1 MKGERVTVIAGMAMG
16 HPAGPRRVQRV
27 CGDLHLVVIYMR
39 AASHSVFLT
48 THTAAGVVVRG
59 VHWVLGRERDIHTV
73 IWTYDM

>member
-48 THTAAGVVVRG
+48 THTAAARWGG
-59 VHWVLGRERDIHTV
+59 GAWYVHWVRGQCGGFLL
-73 IWTYDM
+73 